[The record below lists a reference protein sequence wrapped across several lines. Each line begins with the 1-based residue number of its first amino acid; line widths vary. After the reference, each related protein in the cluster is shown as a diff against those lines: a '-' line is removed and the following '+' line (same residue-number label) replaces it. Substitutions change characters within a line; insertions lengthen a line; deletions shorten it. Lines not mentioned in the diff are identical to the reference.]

1 MKMLEIL
8 RDRLAAI
15 LDQRASAFAE
25 LEQVPEAAETESR
38 SLTDE
43 EAARASTLT
52 DTIKDLDVKADET
65 RKQIA
70 DLEEIEKRAASIPQF
85 IKPATPAAEVDA
97 LRDSPA
103 TVRDAALR
111 VVESAHW
118 LDSRQQDAIDKL
130 IRRSGS
136 HTDGDL
142 IARRAVATERPEYR
156 TAFVK
161 YVAGRGDELTAEER
175 QAVAEYR
182 TGMAGSL
189 DTSGGYGVPVK
200 VAA

>member
-1 MKMLEIL
+1 MNRIDTL
-8 RDRLAAI
+8 RAAI
-15 LDQRASAFAE
+15 EARQVEIDTLLANDDITPEDTERVRSLLDEQETDHAALTELAE
-25 LEQVPEAAETESR
+25 LAERARNAAKVPT
-38 SLTDE
+38 
-43 EAARASTLT
+43 
-52 DTIKDLDVKADET
+52 
-65 RKQIA
+65 
-70 DLEEIEKRAASIPQF
+70 IPQF